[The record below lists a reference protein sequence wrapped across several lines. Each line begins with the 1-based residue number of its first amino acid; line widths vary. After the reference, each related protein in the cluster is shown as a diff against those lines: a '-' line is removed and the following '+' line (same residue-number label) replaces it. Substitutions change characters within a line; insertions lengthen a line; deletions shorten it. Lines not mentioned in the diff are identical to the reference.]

1 MEEDPGTKRKALE
14 AIMGAEKRQRKANST
29 EVQAEEMVLS
39 AEEEYERKIDEAEI
53 AMPGSA
59 EAAEAQ
65 AALDELN
72 KAKKIFETATK
83 SRIKADKLLAA
94 AERALDIGD
103 KYHLPSDIRE
113 KLIKQLRIDE
123 AEAQAAEA
131 AEAQAAEAAEAQAAS
146 RPTGREFPLTQGE
159 PECKEGTGRICN
171 ISGGSTRRVRRSK
184 SRRSKSKRSKKSK
197 RNMGK
202 TRRGKTRGR
211 NTSRRATI

>member
-39 AEEEYERKIDEAEI
+39 AEEEYKRKIDEAEI

-72 KAKKIFETATK
+72 EAKKIFETATK

-94 AERALDIGD
+94 AERAIDIGD

-131 AEAQAAEAAEAQAAS
+131 AEAQAAS
-146 RPTGREFPLTQGE
+146 RPTGRGFPLTQGDPKCE
-159 PECKEGTGRICN
+159 KGTGCI
-171 ISGGSTRRVRRSK
+171 ISGGSIRRVRRSK
-184 SRRSKSKRSKKSK
+184 SRRSKSKRSKRSKKSK

-202 TRRGKTRGR
+202 TRRGKTRRR

>member
-131 AEAQAAEAAEAQAAS
+131 AEAQAAS